1 VIQLEDLCYVRFGTA
16 DRGAAVR
23 FGRDVLGL
31 QLAREDGHASYL
43 RSDDREHTL
52 VYVDG
57 DTADQAIGFELADAT
72 ELQRAAAVL
81 SDGGLA
87 PRRGSA
93 GECDERRVAEFLTFH
108 DPSGNRIELVVKSG
122 ERGSRFAPDVDV
134 GLTGLSHIGLCTTEP
149 SRDERFWTRSC
160 NARVSDRIG
169 DAPLLRID
177 PVHHKLAL
185 FPAAHCGVQ
194 HVNHQ
199 LAEIDDVMRAWYRLR
214 KLGVPIL
221 FGPGRHP
228 TSNAVFVYFEGPDG
242 MVYEYSSGVRLISA
256 AEEAHH
262 QPRQF
267 PLTEESFCMWGA
279 VPEIAEFTS
288 D

>member
-1 VIQLEDLCYVRFGTA
+1 MIHLQDLCYVRLGTRNRA
-16 DRGAAVR
+16 AAVR

-31 QLAREDGHASYL
+31 QLAREDAAASYL
-43 RSDDREHTL
+43 RSDEREHTL
-52 VYVDG
+52 VYVEG
-57 DTADQAIGFELADAT
+57 DPADHAAGFELGDAT
-72 ELQRAAAVL
+72 ELQRAAAAL
-81 SDGGLA
+81 SDGGFA

-93 GECDERRVAEFLTFH
+93 GECDERRVADFIAFH
-108 DPSGNRIELVVKSG
+108 DPSGNRIELVVKAD

-134 GLTGLSHIGLCTTEP
+134 GLTGLSHIGLCTTAA
-149 SRDERFWTRSC
+149 SRDERFWTRFC

-169 DAPLLRID
+169 EAPLLRID
-177 PVHHKLAL
+177 AVHHKVAL
-185 FPAAHCGVQ
+185 FPAARSGVQ

-199 LAEIDDVMRAWYRLR
+199 LAGIDDVMRAWYRLR
-214 KLGVPIL
+214 KLGVRIV

-242 MVYEYSSGVRLISA
+242 MVYEYSSGVRLIA
-256 AEEAHH
+256 ADEEARY

-279 VPEIAEFTS
+279 VPEIAEFAS
-288 D
+288 G

>member
-1 VIQLEDLCYVRFGTA
+1 VIRLQDLCYVRLGTR

-31 QLAREDGHASYL
+31 QLAREDARASYL

-57 DTADQAIGFELADAT
+57 DSADHGVGFELADAA
-72 ELQRAAAVL
+72 ELQRAAAAL

-87 PRRGSA
+87 PKLGSA
-93 GECDERRVAEFLTFH
+93 GQCDERRVADFIAFR
-108 DPSGNRIELVVKSG
+108 DPTGNRIELVVKAD
-122 ERGSRFAPDVDV
+122 ERGPRFAPDMDV
-134 GLTGLSHIGLCTTEP
+134 GLTGLSHIGLCTTEA
-149 SRDERFWTRSC
+149 SRDERFWTGFC

-169 DAPLLRID
+169 DAPLLMID
-177 PVHHKLAL
+177 AVHHKVAL
-185 FPAAHCGVQ
+185 FPAARCGVQ

-214 KLGVPIL
+214 KLGVRIV

-242 MVYEYSSGVRLISA
+242 MVYEYSSGVRLIA
-256 AEEAHH
+256 ADEEEHH

-267 PLTEESFCMWGA
+267 PLAEESFCMWGA
-279 VPEIAEFTS
+279 VPEIAEFAS
-288 D
+288 G